1 MDKEGEG
8 MTDRWKVHICCDAM
22 GDAVMMNDIRDG
34 ITIIDDKLYIVW
46 SDGDCM
52 PLNYCPSCG
61 KKIEVK
67 E

>member
-1 MDKEGEG
+1 
-8 MTDRWKVHICCDAM
+8 MTDEWKINICCDAM

-61 KKIEVK
+61 KMIEKVK
-67 E
+67 K

>member
-1 MDKEGEG
+1 
-8 MTDRWKVHICCDAM
+8 MTDEWKINICCDAM

-46 SDGDCM
+46 PDGDCM

-61 KKIEVK
+61 KKVEKVK

>member
-1 MDKEGEG
+1 

-22 GDAVMMNDIRDG
+22 GDIILMNNFRDS
-34 ITIIDDKLYIVW
+34 IKVINDELYIVW

-61 KKIEVK
+61 KKVEKVK